1 MATLQSMIEPIPVP
15 TRVMVQVGAQYI
27 EIPIEDLNEQQLAE
41 LAAEFIQRLFEM
53 AGKKLK

>member
-1 MATLQSMIEPIPVP
+1 MIEPIPVP